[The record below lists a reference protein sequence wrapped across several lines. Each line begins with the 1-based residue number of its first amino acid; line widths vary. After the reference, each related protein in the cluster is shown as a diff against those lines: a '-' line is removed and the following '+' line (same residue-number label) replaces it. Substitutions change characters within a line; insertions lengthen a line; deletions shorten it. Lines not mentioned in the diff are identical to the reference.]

1 MTRIT
6 TTLLVFLI
14 LANGTVTIMEGSGLS
29 EDIGVDLAPG
39 ISDEVTQLTDKAKD
53 GFSATEGLGD
63 TLFTLFSA
71 AFTLVSIFMQ
81 SLWALPTMLLNI
93 GFPGW
98 IVGPIVAPLYIIST
112 LEVMYVATGR
122 VMT

>member
-14 LANGTVTIMEGSGLS
+14 LANGAVGVMEGSGLS
-29 EDIGVDLAPG
+29 EDIGISLAPG
-39 ISDEVTQLTDKAKD
+39 ISEDVDKLTDKAKE

-71 AFTLVSIFMQ
+71 GFTLVSIFMQ

-93 GFPGW
+93 GFPAW
-98 IVGPIVAPLYIIST
+98 FVTFIMAPLYLIST
-112 LEVMYVATGR
+112 LEVLYVATGR

>member
-29 EDIGVDLAPG
+29 EDIGVDIAPG
-39 ISDEVTQLTDKAKD
+39 ISEDVNELTNKAKD

-81 SLWALPTMLLNI
+81 SLWALPTMFLNM
-93 GFPGW
+93 GFPAW
-98 IVGPIVAPLYIIST
+98 IVLPITGPLYLIST

-122 VMT
+122 AMV